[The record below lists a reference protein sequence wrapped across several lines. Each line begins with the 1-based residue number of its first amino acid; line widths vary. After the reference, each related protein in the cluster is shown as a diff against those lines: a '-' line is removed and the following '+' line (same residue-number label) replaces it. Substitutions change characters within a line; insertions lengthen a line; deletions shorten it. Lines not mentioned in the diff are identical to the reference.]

1 MTDLT
6 KIKTPYGILLDEQPE
21 VAKALRE
28 CGGPWQELS
37 IYSGSWLDLHDEE
50 PRWKELG
57 RTYRQKPQPPKPLE
71 FWIEIN
77 PTGSIVCT
85 YHYNPYHPVYSSSRL
100 IHVREV
106 IK

>member
-28 CGGPWQELS
+28 CGGPW
-37 IYSGSWLDLHDEE
+37 EE
-50 PRWKELG
+50 IGLYDGVWKGMDAEPKWTVKGL
-57 RTYRQKPQPPKPLE
+57 TYRQKPQPPKPRE
-71 FWIEIN
+71 FWIVGGYVFSDKKSAEYRDNFGGGI
-77 PTGSIVCT
+77 
-85 YHYNPYHPVYSSSRL
+85 

-106 IK
+106 MPE